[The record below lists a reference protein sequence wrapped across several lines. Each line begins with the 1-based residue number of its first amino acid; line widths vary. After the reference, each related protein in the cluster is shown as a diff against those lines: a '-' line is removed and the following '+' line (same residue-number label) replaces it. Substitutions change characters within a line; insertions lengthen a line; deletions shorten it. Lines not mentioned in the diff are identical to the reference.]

1 MSFLSKSQLFESIL
15 KKLKFKL
22 SEEYI
27 TINESDWET
36 FLDNLDINEI
46 KKILRLLKEMKNNLK
61 YLSELDKEI
70 RFKKYLI
77 DIGKYNKFNELL
89 SICNDKFIETL
100 ILNI

>member
-1 MSFLSKSQLFESIL
+1 
-15 KKLKFKL
+15 
-22 SEEYI
+22 
-27 TINESDWET
+27 
-36 FLDNLDINEI
+36 
-46 KKILRLLKEMKNNLK
+46 MKNNLK